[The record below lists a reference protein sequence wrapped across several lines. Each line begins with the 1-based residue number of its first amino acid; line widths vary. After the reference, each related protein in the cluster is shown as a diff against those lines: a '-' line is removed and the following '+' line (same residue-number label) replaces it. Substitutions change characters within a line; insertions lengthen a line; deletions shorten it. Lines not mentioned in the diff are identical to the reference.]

1 MPSRRL
7 SGATLPSIPLTWSV
21 AGRFGARLGTF
32 GQALRDARED
42 LGVSLDEAERETR
55 INRRYLEALESEDDS
70 AMPPAVYTRGF
81 IRTYCQY
88 LGLHPDAML
97 DLYGPQRAIEDNVRI
112 RPIPAE
118 INAPR
123 SLPLRPAVVLAGLI
137 VASLLVVY
145 LWGQYT
151 SFRENVDRIETA
163 PTSRAPTAPV
173 TAARTPSPS
182 PATAP
187 AIPSLSGASPSP
199 VAPVVPE
206 KGLVV
211 DAKVVDRTWM
221 EVWVDG
227 QSVMAETVQNG
238 FARSFTAE
246 QQVRMRVGNAAG
258 VQVVVNGTTQGPLGV
273 RGQAVDAIWGRQ

>member
-1 MPSRRL
+1 
-7 SGATLPSIPLTWSV
+7 
-21 AGRFGARLGTF
+21 LGTF

-42 LGVSLDEAERETR
+42 LGVSLADAERETR
-55 INRRYLEALESEDDS
+55 INRRYLEALETEDDS

-81 IRTYCQY
+81 IRTYSQY
-88 LGLHPDAML
+88 LGLNPEAML
-97 DLYGPQRAIEDNVRI
+97 DAYGPQQAIEDDVQI

-123 SLPLRPAVVLAGLI
+123 SISFRPAIVLAGLI

-151 SFRENVDRIETA
+151 SFRENVDQLDSV
-163 PTSRAPTAPV
+163 PTSRAPTPV
-173 TAARTPSPS
+173 VAVARTPSPS
-182 PATAP
+182 PGP
-187 AIPSLSGASPSP
+187 GFAIPSLAGPSPSP
-199 VAPVVPE
+199 VVAVVPE
-206 KGLVV
+206 RGLVV

-227 QSVMAETVQNG
+227 RSVLAETVQTG
-238 FARSFTAE
+238 FSRSFTAE
-246 QQVRMRVGNAAG
+246 TQVRMRVGNAAG
-258 VQVVVNGTTQGPLGV
+258 VQVIVNGTTQGPLGD

>member
-1 MPSRRL
+1 M
-7 SGATLPSIPLTWSV
+7 
-21 AGRFGARLGTF
+21 GTF

-42 LGVSLDEAERETR
+42 LGVSLADAERETR
-55 INRRYLEALESEDDS
+55 INRRYLEALETEDDS

-81 IRTYCQY
+81 IRTYSQY
-88 LGLHPDAML
+88 LGLNPDVML
-97 DLYGPQRAIEDNVRI
+97 DAYGPRQAIEDDVRI

-118 INAPR
+118 VNAPR
-123 SLPLRPAVVLAGLI
+123 SLPFRPAVVLAGLI
-137 VASLLVVY
+137 VASLLAVY

-151 SFRENVDRIETA
+151 SFRENVDQIESV
-163 PTSRAPTAPV
+163 PTSRAPTVPV
-173 TAARTPSPS
+173 TAVRTPSPS
-182 PATAP
+182 PGP
-187 AIPSLSGASPSP
+187 GQAIPSLTGPSPSP
-199 VAPVVPE
+199 VVPVVPE
-206 KGLVV
+206 RRLVV

-227 QSVMAETVQNG
+227 RSVMAETVQSG

-258 VQVVVNGTTQGPLGV
+258 VQVVVNGTTQGPLGA

>member
-1 MPSRRL
+1 
-7 SGATLPSIPLTWSV
+7 
-21 AGRFGARLGTF
+21 LGTF

-42 LGVSLDEAERETR
+42 LGVSLAEAERETR
-55 INRRYLEALESEDDS
+55 INRRYLEALETEDPA

-81 IRTYCQY
+81 IRTYAQY
-88 LGLHPDAML
+88 LGLNPETML
-97 DLYGPQRAIEDNVRI
+97 DAYGPQRAIEDNVQI

-123 SLPLRPAVVLAGLI
+123 SIPVRPAVVLAGLI
-137 VASLLVVY
+137 VASLLAVY

-151 SFRENVDRIETA
+151 SFRENVDRIESA
-163 PTSRAPTAPV
+163 PTSRAPAATV
-173 TAARTPSPS
+173 VAARPPGASPAPSPAVPSLAGPSPS
-182 PATAP
+182 PAA
-187 AIPSLSGASPSP
+187 P
-199 VAPVVPE
+199 VAQSAPE

-211 DAKVVDRTWM
+211 DAKVVERTWM

-227 QSVMAETVQNG
+227 RSVMADTVQNG
-238 FARSFTAE
+238 FTRSFTAE

-258 VQVVVNGTTQGPLGV
+258 VQVVVNGATQGPLGS

>member
-1 MPSRRL
+1 M
-7 SGATLPSIPLTWSV
+7 
-21 AGRFGARLGTF
+21 GTF

-42 LGVSLDEAERETR
+42 LGVSLAEAERETR
-55 INRRYLEALESEDDS
+55 ISRRHLEALETEDAS
-70 AMPPAVYTRGF
+70 AMPPAVYTRGL
-81 IRTYCQY
+81 IRTYSLY
-88 LGLHPDAML
+88 LGLNPEAML
-97 DLYGPQRAIEDNVRI
+97 DAYGPQQAIEDDVQI

-118 INAPR
+118 LNAQR
-123 SLPLRPAVVLAGLI
+123 SISFRPAVVLAGLI

-151 SFRENVDRIETA
+151 SFRETVDQIETA

-173 TAARTPSPS
+173 AARAPSPSPSPRPGIPSLAGPSPS
-182 PATAP
+182 PA
-187 AIPSLSGASPSP
+187 
-199 VAPVVPE
+199 APVVPE
-206 KGLVV
+206 RGLLV

-227 QSVMAETVQNG
+227 RSVMAETVQVG
-238 FARSFTAE
+238 FTRSFTAE

-258 VQVVVNGTTQGPLGV
+258 VQVVVNGTNQGPLGG

>member
-1 MPSRRL
+1 
-7 SGATLPSIPLTWSV
+7 
-21 AGRFGARLGTF
+21 LGTF
-32 GQALRDARED
+32 GQALREARED
-42 LGVSLDEAERETR
+42 LGVSLAEAERETR
-55 INRRYLEALESEDDS
+55 VNRRYLEALENEDAS

-88 LGLHPDAML
+88 LGLDPEGML
-97 DLYGPQRAIEDNVRI
+97 DLYGPQQAIEDNVEI
-112 RPIPAE
+112 RSIPAE

-123 SLPLRPAVVLAGLI
+123 SIPFGPAAILAGLI

-151 SFRENVDRIETA
+151 SFLENVDQIEAA
-163 PTSRAPTAPV
+163 PSLRAPTAPI

-182 PATAP
+182 PSPGP
-187 AIPSLSGASPSP
+187 AIPSLAGPSPS
-199 VAPVVPE
+199 PVVPE

-227 QSVMAETVQNG
+227 RSVMAETVQSG

>member
-1 MPSRRL
+1 
-7 SGATLPSIPLTWSV
+7 
-21 AGRFGARLGTF
+21 LGTF

-42 LGVSLDEAERETR
+42 LGVSLADAERETR
-55 INRRYLEALESEDDS
+55 INRRYLEALETEDDT

-81 IRTYCQY
+81 IRTYSQF
-88 LGLHPDAML
+88 LGLNPDAML
-97 DLYGPQRAIEDNVRI
+97 DAYGPHQAIEDNVRI

-123 SLPLRPAVVLAGLI
+123 TISFRPAVILAGLI
-137 VASLLVVY
+137 VASLLAVY

-151 SFRENVDRIETA
+151 SFRENVDQIETV
-163 PTSRAPTAPV
+163 PTSRAPTAIV
-173 TAARTPSPS
+173 AAGRTPSPS
-182 PATAP
+182 PASGP
-187 AIPSLSGASPSP
+187 AIPSLAGPSPSP
-199 VAPVVPE
+199 VVAVVPE

-227 QSVMAETVQNG
+227 RSVMAETVQTG

>member
-1 MPSRRL
+1 
-7 SGATLPSIPLTWSV
+7 
-21 AGRFGARLGTF
+21 LGTF

-42 LGVSLDEAERETR
+42 LGVSLDDAERETR
-55 INRRYLEALESEDDS
+55 INRRYLEALETEDDS

-81 IRTYCQY
+81 IRTYSMY
-88 LGLHPDAML
+88 LGLDPEAML
-97 DLYGPQRAIEDNVRI
+97 DAYGPQQAIEDNVRI

-118 INAPR
+118 LNAPR
-123 SLPLRPAVVLAGLI
+123 SIPFRPAVVFAGLI

-151 SFRENVDRIETA
+151 SFRETVDQIEIA
-163 PTSRAPTAPV
+163 PTTRAPTATV
-173 TAARTPSPS
+173 AVSRASSPSPS
-182 PATAP
+182 PGS
-187 AIPSLSGASPSP
+187 AIPSLAGPSPSP
-199 VAPVVPE
+199 VVAVVPE
-206 KGLVV
+206 RGLVV

-227 QSVMAETVQNG
+227 RSVMADTVQVG
-238 FARSFTAE
+238 FTRSFTAE

-258 VQVVVNGTTQGPLGV
+258 VQVVVNGSNQGPLGG

>member
-1 MPSRRL
+1 M
-7 SGATLPSIPLTWSV
+7 
-21 AGRFGARLGTF
+21 GTF

-42 LGVSLDEAERETR
+42 LGVSLVEAERETR
-55 INRRYLEALESEDDS
+55 INRRYLDALEKEDAS
-70 AMPPAVYTRGF
+70 AMPPAVYARGF
-81 IRTYCQY
+81 IRTYAQY
-88 LGLHPDAML
+88 LGLDPEGML
-97 DLYGPQRAIEDNVRI
+97 DLYGPRQVIQDNVQI

-123 SLPLRPAVVLAGLI
+123 SIPFRPAVVLAGLI

-151 SFRENVDRIETA
+151 SFQQNLEQMDAA
-163 PTSRAPTAPV
+163 PTSRAPTPAI

-182 PATAP
+182 PVATP
-187 AIPSLSGASPSP
+187 AVALVGTSPSP
-199 VAPVVPE
+199 IASPATPE
-206 KGLVV
+206 RGLVV
-211 DAKVVDRTWM
+211 DAKVSDRTWM

-227 QSVMAETVQNG
+227 QSVMAETVQSG
-238 FARSFTAE
+238 FSRTFTGE

-258 VQVVVNGTTQGPLGV
+258 VQVVVNGQTQGPLGA